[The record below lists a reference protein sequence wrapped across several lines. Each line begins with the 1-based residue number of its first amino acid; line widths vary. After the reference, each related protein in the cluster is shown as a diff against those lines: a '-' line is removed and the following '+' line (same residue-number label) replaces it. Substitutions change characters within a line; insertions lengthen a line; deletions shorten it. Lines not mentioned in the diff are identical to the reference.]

1 MSKKFWKRN
10 QDLENNISEDTIR
23 EEGKIS
29 GEEKASEENAH
40 GAEEEAA
47 GGTSGDDG
55 KKSGRRQFFKNR
67 HFKKGLFSA
76 VAVCAGAHHRR
87 GCQRL

>member
-10 QDLENNISEDTIR
+10 KDLENSISEDTIR

-55 KKSGRRQFFKNR
+55 KNPDAGSSLKTGILRK
-67 HFKKGLFSA
+67 
-76 VAVCAGAHHRR
+76 VCFPQWPW
-87 GCQRL
+87 CWCSSSPWLPTL